1 MTRIPRDMFEVHA
14 PEHALAW
21 AASYGWIRDRLHLD
35 AVRDRAEDVVVF
47 VDEDQWV
54 RDLTGPPP
62 LAAVVRVD
70 RDLQELTDRLIDF
83 FNGLVNLAEGTPNR

>member
-1 MTRIPRDMFEVHA
+1 MTRIPRDMSEVHA
-14 PEHALAW
+14 PESALAW
-21 AASYGWIRDRLHLD
+21 AASYGWIRDRLDLD

-54 RDLTGPPP
+54 RDLTGPAP

-83 FNGLVNLAEGTPNR
+83 LGGLVDIAEDTTNR